1 MNREES
7 SHVESNIKSSVQ
19 LKMQVDILRQ
29 KLSNLVHLCNS
40 TALKCDKLTVL
51 NDLKLSVQSQ
61 EFQKLRY
68 TQTAFTSL
76 YDGALLPALSTS
88 IHDTRSLSRQ
98 LRFQLAIQTF
108 NMHRIDVGKDN
119 KLYSKQ
125 PPRGI
130 GKIGGLPLPHAG
142 PVLYSCLPPEVLTS
156 AIRFVAS
163 LTHTLSRVLGVP
175 LPHPILLH
183 STSPIIN
190 TASHSI
196 EEAEMMHTYWNQ
208 YHGDI
213 TSIPHKANEKT
224 KNETE
229 KHPFKTSTENL
240 SRKLLSSD
248 SDCTV
253 VQASS
258 SATPTVD
265 YPSDSSP
272 SSAFP
277 TSSWSVRGTFTKAAS
292 EAISRASKLIIP
304 TPSLSNNFLLLD
316 NVLTAA
322 ASTASSTCSDTLS
335 NHRVGAAIRS
345 RNRQT
350 ITSHLLKM
358 DTHSIQQRLKYCTA
372 TFICES
378 IDLDKKKSLEDRKQQ
393 AAEFELKADADSEI
407 FSIGLQLLQNDI
419 VALCIHA
426 GVPVASLWP
435 AEAMLLNLQ
444 ALWTYCCS
452 QATAQGN
459 EKKQLK

>member
-7 SHVESNIKSSVQ
+7 SHIESNIKSSVQ

-29 KLSNLVHLCNS
+29 KLSDLVHLCNS

-51 NDLKLSVQSQ
+51 NDLKLSVLSQ

-68 TQTAFTSL
+68 SQTAFTSL
-76 YDGALLPALSTS
+76 YDGALLPALSSS
-88 IHDTRSLSRQ
+88 IHDTRSLSRR

-108 NMHRIDVGKDN
+108 NMHRMDVGKDN

-183 STSPIIN
+183 STSPMIN
-190 TASHSI
+190 NASHST
-196 EEAEMMHTYWNQ
+196 EEAEMRHAYWNQ

-213 TSIPHKANEKT
+213 TSIPPKSDEKT

-229 KHPFKTSTENL
+229 NQSFKTPTENL
-240 SRKLLSSD
+240 SRIFLSSD

-253 VQASS
+253 VQAYS
-258 SATPTVD
+258 SATSTLG
-265 YPSDSSP
+265 YPSDSS
-272 SSAFP
+272 

-292 EAISRASKLIIP
+292 EAISRASKLILP
-304 TPSLSNNFLLLD
+304 SSSLSNNFLLLD
-316 NVLTAA
+316 NVLAAA
-322 ASTASSTCSDTLS
+322 ASTASPACSDTLS
-335 NHRVGAAIRS
+335 YHQVGAAIRS
-345 RNRQT
+345 RNHQM
-350 ITSHLLKM
+350 IASPLLKM
-358 DTHSIQQRLKYCTA
+358 DTHSIQQRLQYCTA

-378 IDLDKKKSLEDRKQQ
+378 IDLDKKRSQEERKQQ
-393 AAEFELKADADSEI
+393 AAAFELKADADSEI
-407 FSIGLQLLQNDI
+407 FSIGLQLLQNDV

-459 EKKQLK
+459 EEKS